1 MLYTCVLC
9 TLLYAL
15 FFTIKNE
22 VKILIEE
29 LGEENN
35 AAVDWK
41 VRGELSDGELFDPS
55 LSNQRDQPCPEPF
68 WQRMMGTLHLMNATL
83 VAVCSWPGGTGGTRG
98 REAARGRCCGNCRA
112 QAEVGLALGVTLVVR
127 C

>member
-22 VKILIEE
+22 VKILMEE
-29 LGEENN
+29 LEEENN

-68 WQRMMGTLHLMNATL
+68 WQRMMGIYIL
-83 VAVCSWPGGTGGTRG
+83 
-98 REAARGRCCGNCRA
+98 
-112 QAEVGLALGVTLVVR
+112 
-127 C
+127 